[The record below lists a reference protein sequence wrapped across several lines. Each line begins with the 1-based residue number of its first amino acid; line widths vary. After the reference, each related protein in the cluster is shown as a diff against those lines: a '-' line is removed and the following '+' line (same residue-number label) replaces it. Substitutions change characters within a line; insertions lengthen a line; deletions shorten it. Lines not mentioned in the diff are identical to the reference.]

1 MLTEEA
7 EDSQYTQHAT
17 PLYKVLAS
25 SSDLPMICVMLTCA
39 TRNIRFHL
47 ELPRCTMF
55 ILSSICN

>member
-25 SSDLPMICVMLTCA
+25 SSDLPMNCIMLTCA
-39 TRNIRFHL
+39 TRIIRFHL
-47 ELPRCTMF
+47 ELP
-55 ILSSICN
+55 N